1 MAEDDRLEAMSFNRI
16 AGEKF
21 KEARRYG
28 YDPITNISFEGR
40 RGVQPVALR
49 QEEKK
54 PIWSRLHA
62 GGGGGGSGGTGVSK
76 PRDLSGGDQG
86 GNSIPLNSGRRVL
99 KPTGATPRGS
109 GRERQGGGATNRDS
123 KIAQNMSQTM
133 KPDFVPSLTIPSE
146 GMVNGKLNVA

>member
-1 MAEDDRLEAMSFNRI
+1 M
-16 AGEKF
+16 
-21 KEARRYG
+21 
-28 YDPITNISFEGR
+28 
-40 RGVQPVALR
+40 
-49 QEEKK
+49 
-54 PIWSRLHA
+54 
-62 GGGGGGSGGTGVSK
+62 SK